1 MNAKITGEQAGT
13 GSNVLILLAILLI
26 AFLVFATRDRGASTP
41 SALARTAEEIQKL
54 DDSPTF
60 AAPFGS
66 PTNGLTQTVHGQKV
80 PYTLKL
86 PANWITQS
94 ISLDGVDNLSA
105 SYGSA
110 NLAVMVQPSKTST
123 SAEAATA
130 AMTFLKASAKDFQ
143 CTKPEPLVL
152 DGKLW
157 VAFVALC
164 RIEQDSM
171 GYQYYVYSGPEGTYQ
186 IVAWTEQQT
195 FQHEL
200 RSLRS
205 IMQTF
210 RFAQSMESHATDGKE
225 TTALTRSGAP

>member
-1 MNAKITGEQAGT
+1 MNSKTIGEQAGT
-13 GSNVLILLAILLI
+13 GSHVLILLAILLI
-26 AFLVFATRDRGASTP
+26 AFLVFATRDQGSSPAAAR
-41 SALARTAEEIQKL
+41 ARTDEIQKF
-54 DDSPTF
+54 DDPMTA

-66 PTNGLTQTVHGQKV
+66 STNDLTQSVHGQKV
-80 PYTLKL
+80 AYTLRL
-86 PANWITQS
+86 PGNWTTQS
-94 ISLDGVDNLSA
+94 LSLDGVYNLSA

-110 NLAVMVQPSKTST
+110 NLAVMVQPSKPGT

-143 CTKPEPLVL
+143 STKPEPLVL

-164 RIEQDSM
+164 RIEQDAM

-200 RSLRS
+200 RSLRA

-210 RFAQSMESHATDGKE
+210 RFPQRTEGHATEGRE